1 MSRPRGP
8 EPRKV
13 CKACGDT
20 LPLSFF
26 RWDCTKLRAA
36 RICLDCSQKQAKLAA
51 QPWDWANAIHK
62 AQLLKS
68 KHAHPGNDNNIY
80 SARIVPAILRRLMDL
95 QDNRCALTG
104 ESLLLPADVG
114 MHNTLAKFAQT
125 LPTQQASSLPVLVRR
140 DPGKPWIPGNIMF
153 IAWRWESL
161 YESCKDVDDFRR
173 ILDEAHKHTPVHI
186 TFDMIAKVKHGH

>member
-13 CKACGDT
+13 CKACGDK
-20 LPLSFF
+20 LPLSVF
-26 RWDCTKLRAA
+26 RWDQTKLRAV
-36 RICLDCSQKQAKLAA
+36 RICHDCAQKQARLAA

-68 KHAHPGNDNNIY
+68 KHAQADSDRY
-80 SARIVPAILRRLMDL
+80 SARLVPAVLHRLMDL

-104 ESLLLPADVG
+104 EVLSLPADVG

-125 LPTQQASSLPVLVRR
+125 LTPQQASSLPVLARR

-153 IAWRWESL
+153 IACRWEPL
-161 YESCKDVDDFRR
+161 YASCKDVDDFKRT
-173 ILDEAHKHTPVHI
+173 LDEAHQHTPVHI
-186 TFDMIAKVKHGH
+186 TFDMMAKVKHDN